1 MKNKPTQYE
10 LNNLNEHDMVV
21 IIQRTFLYQLLRK
34 LFNSNPDF
42 VTVNSYVINGKYIQN
57 KPQQFYAED
66 CLIVYD
72 YEVICQHEYKQD
84 VYYNLSKYPMAVGK
98 RYKARKLSVSLY
110 NINMEFEDGM
120 IITIPLQPIEL
131 CIAKNKQKLQEMNK
145 DKLIEQNLKF
155 MRYKGETF
163 RDIVKERKIRQWTC
177 SYCSICGKPVQ
188 FIFHKDVINII
199 NKCECSNTKLDLTE
213 MTYDEFAIWYAGQTD
228 NIIKKRLDKFW
239 FNKE

>member
-10 LNNLNEHDMVV
+10 INNLNDKDMVV
-21 IIQRTFLYQLLRK
+21 IIQRSFVYQLLRK
-34 LFNSNPDF
+34 LFNTNPDY
-42 VTVNSYVINGKYIQN
+42 VTINSYVINGRYYQN

-72 YEVICQHEYKQD
+72 YEIMCQHEYNKD
-84 VYYNLSKYPMAVGK
+84 VYYTIAKHTMSGGK
-98 RYKARKLSVSLY
+98 QYKARKFWVTLY
-110 NINMEFEDGM
+110 NINIELEDGM
-120 IITIPLQPIEL
+120 IMTIPVQPVEL
-131 CIAKNKQKLQEMNK
+131 CISKNKQKLQEINK

-155 MRYKGETF
+155 IKYKGETF
-163 RDIVKERKIRQWTC
+163 RNIVKERKIRQWSC
-177 SYCSICGKPVQ
+177 SYCSVCGKPVQ
-188 FIFHKDVINII
+188 FVFHKDVINII

-228 NIIKKRLDKFW
+228 KIIRKQLDKFW